1 MMDDYDP
8 QVKSKNKKR
17 SRDRFLNL
25 LTAVSLLSA
34 LCLTT
39 GFVVIF
45 QNPYSFLNPFPP
57 PTLATPLA
65 LPTAS
70 PTSIMA
76 LPPTWTATA
85 SLVPTH
91 TNTPRPSATIPVT
104 ATMVSLVT
112 PSPTATATEPPASYY
127 SFEVQK
133 GSPVAI
139 ANIYHPELGCNW
151 MGVGGQAVDL
161 SGGPVTGLIIRMGG
175 AVPGIDLPELVM
187 NLTGVAL
194 NYGRG
199 GYEFTLA
206 DHPVASK
213 NSLWVQL
220 LDQSSIPLS
229 KKIYFDT
236 YDDCSKN
243 LIIINFKQVR

>member
-8 QVKSKNKKR
+8 HAKTR
-17 SRDRFLNL
+17 SRERVLNT
-25 LTAVSLLSA
+25 LTMLSLLSIV
-34 LCLTT
+34 CLTT

-45 QNPYSFLNPFPP
+45 NNPHSFLNPFPP
-57 PTLATPLA
+57 PSLPTPLS

-85 SLVPTH
+85 SPNPTA
-91 TNTPRPSATIPVT
+91 TETQRPTATIPPT
-104 ATMVSLVT
+104 ATLFSLVT
-112 PSPTATATEPPASYY
+112 PSPTATATEPTGGYP
-127 SFEVQK
+127 FQVQK

-161 SGGPVTGLIIRMGG
+161 SGGPVTGLIIRLGG

-206 DHPVASK
+206 DRPIASK
-213 NSLWVQL
+213 QTLWVQL

>member
-1 MMDDYDP
+1 MYDYDP
-8 QVKSKNKKR
+8 RARTKSRERVINMMTA
-17 SRDRFLNL
+17 LVL
-25 LTAVSLLSA
+25 LCVICLTA
-34 LCLTT
+34 
-39 GFVVIF
+39 GFVTIF
-45 QNPYSFLNPFPP
+45 KNPYSFINPFPP
-57 PTLATPLA
+57 PALPTPLS

-70 PTSIMA
+70 PTSKMA

-85 SLVPTH
+85 TLESTATETQRPT
-91 TNTPRPSATIPVT
+91 ATIPHT
-104 ATMVSLVT
+104 PTTFSLVT
-112 PSPTATATEPPASYY
+112 PSPTATATDPPAGYP
-127 SFEVQK
+127 FELQK

-151 MGVGGQAVDL
+151 MGVGGQAVDQ
-161 SGGPVTGLIIRMGG
+161 SNAPVTGLIIRLGG
-175 AVPGIDLPELVM
+175 AAPGIHMPELVM

-213 NSLWVQL
+213 QSLWVQL

-229 KKIYFDT
+229 KKIYFNT

>member
-1 MMDDYDP
+1 MTMDDYDP
-8 QVKSKNKKR
+8 KAISR
-17 SRDRFLNL
+17 SRDRILNI
-25 LTAVSLLSA
+25 LTALTFMSV
-34 LCLTT
+34 LCLIS

-45 QNPYSFLNPFPP
+45 NNPYSFLNPFPP
-57 PTLATPLA
+57 PALPTPLS

-70 PTSIMA
+70 PTSVMA

-85 SLVPTH
+85 SPVPTA
-91 TNTPRPSATIPVT
+91 TTTQRPT
-104 ATMVSLVT
+104 ATNPPTATTFSLVT
-112 PSPTATATEPPASYY
+112 PSPTATATEPPGGYP
-127 SFEVQK
+127 FDIQK

-151 MGVGGQAVDL
+151 MGVGGQTVDI
-161 SGGPVTGLIIRMGG
+161 SGAPVTGLIIRLGG

-206 DHPVASK
+206 DHPIASK
-213 NSLWVQL
+213 QTLWVQL
-220 LDQSSIPLS
+220 LNQSSVPLS

>member
-1 MMDDYDP
+1 MLMDDYDP
-8 QVKSKNKKR
+8 KAKSR
-17 SRDRFLNL
+17 SRDRIINL
-25 LTAVSLLSA
+25 MTILSLIST
-34 LCLTT
+34 LCVTT

-45 QNPYSFLNPFPP
+45 RNPYSFLNPFPP
-57 PTLATPLA
+57 PKLVAPLT

-70 PTSIMA
+70 PTNVMA

-85 SLVPTH
+85 SPIPT
-91 TNTPRPSATIPVT
+91 TTQTQRPT
-104 ATMVSLVT
+104 ATTPATATTFTLVT
-112 PSPTATATEPPASYY
+112 PSPTATATEPPNGYP
-127 SFEVQK
+127 FGVQK

-139 ANIYHPELGCNW
+139 ANIYHPELGCHW
-151 MGVGGQAVDL
+151 MGVGGQTVDL
-161 SGGPVTGLIIRMGG
+161 SGGPVTGLIIRLGG

-194 NYGRG
+194 NYGRS

-206 DHPVASK
+206 DHPIASK
-213 NSLWVQL
+213 KTLWVQL
-220 LDQSSIPLS
+220 VDQSSIPLS
-229 KKIYFDT
+229 PKIYFDT